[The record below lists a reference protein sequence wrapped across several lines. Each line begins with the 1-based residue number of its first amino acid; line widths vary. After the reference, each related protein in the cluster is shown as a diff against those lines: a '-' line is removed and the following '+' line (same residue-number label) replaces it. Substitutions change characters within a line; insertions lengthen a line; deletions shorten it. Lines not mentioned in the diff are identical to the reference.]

1 MLTPRLTN
9 AVAYQ
14 TIPYLM
20 SVIDNTLANIANDLY
35 NNTIYSL
42 HRNIECG
49 PMQDLLLYKR
59 ILLYKS
65 CNVDYCPDYTVEQI
79 AGRVITL
86 TSAITAPQINIT
98 YPTTTTTT
106 TLGCG
111 LAGTATKVWE
121 LDCELCGTA
130 INLSENPSYC

>member
-1 MLTPRLTN
+1 
-9 AVAYQ
+9 
-14 TIPYLM
+14 
-20 SVIDNTLANIANDLY
+20 
-35 NNTIYSL
+35 
-42 HRNIECG
+42 
-49 PMQDLLLYKR
+49 
-59 ILLYKS
+59 
-65 CNVDYCPDYTVEQI
+65 VDYCPDYTVEQI